1 VEVHQGAHNTLLD
14 LNEPVPE
21 TKKVTNFLASIT
33 DPRLSNAKDLILGDA
48 QRLQDFESCQQYLK
62 TLIYNKTTQEK
73 HERQVS
79 GVRRGKQSSYKG
91 RCLNTPNK
99 DTSGK
104 TDGVTARTYTQEEWS
119 ALTDEEQAKVKHLRK
134 ERKSNRPGK
143 RGSNDTRNASATTQV
158 GGQKESDNESYHHG
172 SVNPAS
178 ETSDSEDDHVSN
190 TSLTRRM
197 VRSVIGKWN

>member
-33 DPRLSNAKDLILGDA
+33 DPRLSNTKDLILGDA

-62 TLIYNKTTQEK
+62 TLIYNKMMQEK

-79 GVRRGKQSSYKG
+79 GKQSSYKG

-119 ALTDEEQAKVKHLRK
+119 ALTDEERAKVKQLRK

-158 GGQKESDNESYHHG
+158 GGQKESDDESYHDG

-190 TSLTRRM
+190 ASLTRRM
-197 VRSVIGKWN
+197 GRSVIGKRN